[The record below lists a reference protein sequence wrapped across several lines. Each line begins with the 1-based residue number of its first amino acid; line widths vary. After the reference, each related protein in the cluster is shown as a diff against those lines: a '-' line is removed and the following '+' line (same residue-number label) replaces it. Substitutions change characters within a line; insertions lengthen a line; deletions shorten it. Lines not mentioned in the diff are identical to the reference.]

1 MNRKDQ
7 QSAKESYE
15 ELTSGVSKSFLIDVR
30 SRQEWFEV
38 GVAEFL
44 ADPRKLVLCEWR
56 TYPAMGINKNF
67 FSELAEK
74 LDLQAVENLYFIC
87 AAGIRSQEAAT
98 YISNKVKGMG
108 LSINCINVS
117 DGFNGNKNAFFS
129 LAKAN
134 GWKASGLPYCQL
146 DQPI

>member
-1 MNRKDQ
+1 MNPKDQ
-7 QSAKESYE
+7 QSAKESYD

-44 ADPRKLVLCEWR
+44 TDPRKLVLCEWR
-56 TYPAMGINKNF
+56 TYPAMEINENF

-74 LDLQAVENLYFIC
+74 LDLQVVENLYFIC
-87 AAGIRSQEAAT
+87 ASGIRSQEAAN
-98 YISNKVKGMG
+98 YISNKVNSMG

-117 DGFNGNKNAFFS
+117 DGFNGKTNAFFS
-129 LAKAN
+129 LAKAS